1 MGAFPAE
8 STPISEL
15 LVGKW
20 MSPGSA
26 FDMDHVWK
34 DVSTCILDSPFSNID
49 GVFVRSLLGL
59 LRMAC
64 EVQYVVKFKIE

>member
-34 DVSTCILDSPFSNID
+34 DVSTCID

-59 LRMAC
+59 SRMAC